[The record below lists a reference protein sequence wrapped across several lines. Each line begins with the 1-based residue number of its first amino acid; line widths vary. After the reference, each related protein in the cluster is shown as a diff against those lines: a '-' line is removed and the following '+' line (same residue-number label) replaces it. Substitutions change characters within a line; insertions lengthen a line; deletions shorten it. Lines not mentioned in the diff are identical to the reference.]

1 MQVSCILQYFVF
13 SKLQNG
19 IAGCRMV
26 VIIAWKHFLKLA
38 MIEKIAV
45 VISIFSDCR
54 NSTDVYSPYLPQTRL
69 CRRGLKL

>member
-38 MIEKIAV
+38 MIEKN
-45 VISIFSDCR
+45 CR
-54 NSTDVYSPYLPQTRL
+54 CNFDL
-69 CRRGLKL
+69 